1 LIRVRSLSIL
11 SHAGPRATLTRDLS
25 VGGEP
30 SRRLAQGTFVHVRVN
45 MYNRKQ
51 VSVQPVE
58 PSCRSPARGMS
69 RMIDFNQY

>member
-1 LIRVRSLSIL
+1 

-45 MYNRKQ
+45 LYDRKQ

-58 PSCRSPARGMS
+58 PPPVARPLA
-69 RMIDFNQY
+69 DVQND

>member
-1 LIRVRSLSIL
+1 L

-45 MYNRKQ
+45 LYNRKQ

-58 PSCRSPARGMS
+58 PLLSLARSRMS